1 MNELIYEGK
10 YLYIPDRYFHENL
23 KSRFVRKTYEIEES
37 VMIKNYFDKNDDV
50 LEIGSCLG
58 YTTCLLSDNC
68 KSVVSVEANPE
79 LSEGLSLCK
88 EKNNLNNVTFING
101 YLDEIKKTI
110 KFQTYD
116 NVVAGSGDREDLTM
130 NNVGGWGG
138 SLKMY
143 DVETITLDELLKYN
157 NFNSMMIDME
167 GGELKFIQQNIDFIE
182 KNINKI
188 CIELHGFMMKD
199 KDFNTKCINV
209 LKQAGFRLI
218 KQNVITYYFEK

>member
-1 MNELIYEGK
+1 MNEVVYEGK
-10 YLYIPDRYFHENL
+10 CLYIPDRYFHENL

-37 VMIKNYFDKNDDV
+37 VMIKSYFNKNDDV

-79 LSEGLSLCK
+79 LSEGLALCK
-88 EKNNLNNVTFING
+88 QKNNLKNVTFVNG
-101 YLDEIKKTI
+101 YLDEVKKTI

-130 NNVGGWGG
+130 NNVCGWGD
-138 SLKMY
+138 SLKTY
-143 DVETITLDELLKYN
+143 DVETITLDELLKDN

-167 GGELKFIQQNIDFIE
+167 GGELKFIQQNIDFID

-199 KDFNTKCINV
+199 KDFNTKCINA